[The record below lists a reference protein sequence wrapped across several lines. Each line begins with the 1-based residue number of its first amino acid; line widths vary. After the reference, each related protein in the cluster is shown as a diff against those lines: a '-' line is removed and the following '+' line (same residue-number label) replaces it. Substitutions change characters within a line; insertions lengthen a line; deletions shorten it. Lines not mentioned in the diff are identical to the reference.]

1 MLPCPIHKL
10 TGFDC
15 PGCGMQRSAIELLY
29 GNVWESILYYPA
41 LLPLIFMFTFLSLH
55 LIFKIKN
62 GAKILKYLFIF
73 NAIIIFVNY
82 IFKYI
87 KI

>member
-15 PGCGMQRSAIELLY
+15 PGCGMQRAAMELLN
-29 GNVWESILYYPA
+29 GNICKSILYYPA
-41 LLPLIFMFTFLSLH
+41 LLPLILMFVFLSIY

-82 IFKYI
+82 IIKFI

>member
-15 PGCGMQRSAIELLY
+15 PGCGMQRAAIELLY
-29 GNVWESILYYPA
+29 GNIWESILYYPA
-41 LLPLIFMFTFLSLH
+41 LLPLIFMFAFLSLH

-82 IFKYI
+82 II
-87 KI
+87 KFIEI

>member
-15 PGCGMQRSAIELLY
+15 PGCGMQRAAIELFK
-29 GNVWESILYYPA
+29 GNIWESILHYPA
-41 LLPLIFMFTFLSLH
+41 LLPLIFMFAFLSIH

-82 IFKYI
+82 IIKFI